1 MILHLVINEVSEI
14 IVTFDTLVNGS
25 EENNGTILSYMEIL
39 SKIYLTFALAIFR
52 VFESFLRV
60 LPRGSLSPQFLI
72 LKLLAS
78 MRINQ
83 FNTQFI
89 EHLFWSVESFEH
101 LRLSIFIE
109 SHDKE
114 FTIGFCVF
122 ILRRNLKY

>member
-1 MILHLVINEVSEI
+1 MLLHLVINEVSEV
-14 IVTFDTLVNGS
+14 IVTLNTLVNGR
-25 EENNGTILSYMEIL
+25 EENDGTILSYVEIL

-83 FNTQFI
+83 FNTQLI
-89 EHLFWSVESFEH
+89 EHLFWSVESFE
-101 LRLSIFIE
+101 
-109 SHDKE
+109 
-114 FTIGFCVF
+114 
-122 ILRRNLKY
+122 